1 MNKKKSEEK
10 TDNRLDQKRAE
21 VKWCR
26 NNKNQA
32 EVSQEGNKAE
42 VSLMEERALVSPAHQ
57 CSGYFYIRVSC
68 SNYFLFILLKFMEN
82 LLFVKPEN

>member
-21 VKWCR
+21 VKWCK

-42 VSLMEERALVSPAHQ
+42 VSLMEESVSLPCTSMQ
-57 CSGYFYIRVSC
+57 WI
-68 SNYFLFILLKFMEN
+68 FLY
-82 LLFVKPEN
+82 

>member
-21 VKWCR
+21 VTWCR

-42 VSLMEERALVSPAHQ
+42 VSLMEESVSLPCTSMQ
-57 CSGYFYIRVSC
+57 WI
-68 SNYFLFILLKFMEN
+68 FLY
-82 LLFVKPEN
+82 

>member
-1 MNKKKSEEK
+1 MNKKRSEEK
-10 TDNRLDQKRAE
+10 IDNRLDQKRAE

-42 VSLMEERALVSPAHQ
+42 VSLMEESVSLPCTSMQ
-57 CSGYFYIRVSC
+57 WI
-68 SNYFLFILLKFMEN
+68 FLY
-82 LLFVKPEN
+82 

>member
-42 VSLMEERALVSPAHQ
+42 VSLMEESVSLPCTSMQ
-57 CSGYFYIRVSC
+57 WI
-68 SNYFLFILLKFMEN
+68 FLY
-82 LLFVKPEN
+82 